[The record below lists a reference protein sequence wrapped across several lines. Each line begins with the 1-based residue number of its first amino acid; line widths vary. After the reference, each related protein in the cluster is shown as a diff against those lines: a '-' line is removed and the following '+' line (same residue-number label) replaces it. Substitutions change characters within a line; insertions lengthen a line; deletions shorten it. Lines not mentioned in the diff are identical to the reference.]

1 MLSGSKALRMALLAG
16 VAVVAVPV
24 YGAQAQL
31 TVSLG
36 GFTTFR
42 AATYDSD
49 TPGATSREFQNET
62 EIHIRADGKADNG
75 LLYGAKIELENE
87 ASGGGIVTDE
97 ASVYVGGSWGRITL
111 GDDDGAADDLFV
123 YAPVVGNGQI
133 DEDWFDFAGPGIDTD
148 DLLSPTDTSDAT
160 KVTYLSPV
168 LGGLQAGVSYTPQSD
183 DEDQSVVGFKAVD
196 PDADENLYKDLV
208 EAGISYKREFAG
220 VSLVLAGAYVHGD
233 AKEGST
239 AQDFDA
245 WGVGTQIG
253 WQGFKL
259 GGAYNDNGDSQ
270 IETDETGTKSWNVG
284 LAYEANDWG
293 VAAQYQK
300 VEVTGRDI
308 NIYAIGA
315 EYQIAQGLTFGP
327 EVIFFDDDDPDV
339 GDGYVALATLNLDF

>member
-16 VAVVAVPV
+16 VAAAAAPV

-31 TVSLG
+31 TVLG

-97 ASVYVGGSWGRITL
+97 ASVYAGGAWGRITL
-111 GDDDGAADDLFV
+111 GDDDGAGDELFV

-160 KVTYLSPV
+160 KITYLSPV
-168 LGGLQAGVSYTPQSD
+168 LGGLQAGVSYTPQSN

-208 EAGISYKREFAG
+208 EAGISYTREFAG

-253 WQGFKL
+253 WRGFKL
-259 GGAYNDNGDSQ
+259 GGSYNDNGDSQ
-270 IETDETGTKSWNVG
+270 IETEEPGTKSWNVG
-284 LAYEANDWG
+284 LAYEADDWG

-300 VEVTGRDI
+300 VDVTGRDI
-308 NIYAIGA
+308 NIYAVGA

>member
-1 MLSGSKALRMALLAG
+1 MLSGSKALRIALLAG
-16 VAVVAVPV
+16 AAAAAPV

-97 ASVYVGGSWGRITL
+97 ASVYAGGAWGRITL
-111 GDDDGAADDLFV
+111 GDDDGAGDELFV

-148 DLLSPTDTSDAT
+148 DLLSPTDTADAT
-160 KVTYLSPV
+160 KITYLSPV
-168 LGGLQAGVSYTPQSD
+168 LGGLQAGVSYTPQSN

-208 EAGISYKREFAG
+208 EAGISYTREFAG

-253 WQGFKL
+253 WRGFKL
-259 GGAYNDNGDSQ
+259 GGSYNDNGDSQ
-270 IETDETGTKSWNVG
+270 IETEEPGTKSWNVG
-284 LAYEANDWG
+284 LAYEADDWG
-293 VAAQYQK
+293 IAAQYQK
-300 VEVTGRDI
+300 VDVTGRDI
-308 NIYAIGA
+308 NIYAVGA

-327 EVIFFDDDDPDV
+327 EVIFFDDDPDV

>member
-1 MLSGSKALRMALLAG
+1 MLSGSKALRIALLAG
-16 VAVVAVPV
+16 AAAAAPV

-97 ASVYVGGSWGRITL
+97 ASVYAGGAWGRITL
-111 GDDDGAADDLFV
+111 GDDDGAGDELFV

-148 DLLSPTDTSDAT
+148 DLLSPTDTADAT
-160 KVTYLSPV
+160 KITYLSPV
-168 LGGLQAGVSYTPQSD
+168 LGGLQAGVSYTPQSN

-208 EAGISYKREFAG
+208 EAGISYTREFAG

-253 WQGFKL
+253 WRGFKL
-259 GGAYNDNGDSQ
+259 GGSYNDNGDSQ
-270 IETDETGTKSWNVG
+270 IETEETGTKSWNVG
-284 LAYEANDWG
+284 LAYEADDWG

-308 NIYAIGA
+308 NIYAVGA

>member
-1 MLSGSKALRMALLAG
+1 MLSGSKALRIVLLAG
-16 VAVVAVPV
+16 AATAAPV

-31 TVSLG
+31 TVTLG

-75 LLYGAKIELENE
+75 LLYGAKIEVENDGP
-87 ASGGGIVTDE
+87 AGGISTDE
-97 ASVYVGGSWGRITL
+97 ASVYAGGSWGRITL
-111 GDDDGAADDLFV
+111 GDDDGAADELFV
-123 YAPVVGNGQI
+123 YAPVVGNGQV

-284 LAYEANDWG
+284 LAYEADDWG
-293 VAAQYQK
+293 VAAQYQM

-308 NIYAIGA
+308 NIYAVGA

-339 GDGYVALATLNLDF
+339 GDGYVALATLNIEF

>member
-1 MLSGSKALRMALLAG
+1 MLSGSKALRIALLAG
-16 VAVVAVPV
+16 AATAAPV

-31 TVSLG
+31 TVTLG

-75 LLYGAKIELENE
+75 LLYGAKIEVENDGP
-87 ASGGGIVTDE
+87 AGGISTDE
-97 ASVYVGGSWGRITL
+97 ASVYAGGSWGRITL
-111 GDDDGAADDLFV
+111 GDDDGAADELFV

-239 AQDFDA
+239 AQSLKIFWSKA
-245 WGVGTQIG
+245 SLGLRRGVVVGKIG
-253 WQGFKL
+253 M
-259 GGAYNDNGDSQ
+259 ATSH
-270 IETDETGTKSWNVG
+270 
-284 LAYEANDWG
+284 LA
-293 VAAQYQK
+293 
-300 VEVTGRDI
+300 VER
-308 NIYAIGA
+308 
-315 EYQIAQGLTFGP
+315 
-327 EVIFFDDDDPDV
+327 
-339 GDGYVALATLNLDF
+339 

>member
-1 MLSGSKALRMALLAG
+1 MLSGSKALRIALLAG
-16 VAVVAVPV
+16 AAVAVPV

-97 ASVYVGGSWGRITL
+97 ASVYAGGAWGRITL
-111 GDDDGAADDLFV
+111 GDDDGAGDELFV

-160 KVTYLSPV
+160 KITYLSPV
-168 LGGLQAGVSYTPQSD
+168 LGGLQAGVSYTPQSN

-208 EAGISYKREFAG
+208 EAGISYTREFAG

-253 WQGFKL
+253 WRGFKL
-259 GGAYNDNGDSQ
+259 GGSYNDNGDSQ
-270 IETDETGTKSWNVG
+270 IETEEPGTKSWNVG
-284 LAYEANDWG
+284 LAYEADDWG

-300 VEVTGRDI
+300 VDVTGRDI
-308 NIYAIGA
+308 NIYAVGA

-327 EVIFFDDDDPDV
+327 EVIFFDDDPDV

>member
-1 MLSGSKALRMALLAG
+1 MLSGSKALRIALLAG
-16 VAVVAVPV
+16 AATAAPV

-31 TVSLG
+31 TVTLG

-75 LLYGAKIELENE
+75 LLYGAKIEVENDGP
-87 ASGGGIVTDE
+87 AGGISTDE
-97 ASVYVGGSWGRITL
+97 ASVYAGGAWGRMTL
-111 GDDDGAADDLFV
+111 GDDDGAADELFV

-308 NIYAIGA
+308 NIYAVGA

-339 GDGYVALATLNLDF
+339 GDGYVALATLNLEF

>member
-1 MLSGSKALRMALLAG
+1 MS
-16 VAVVAVPV
+16 
-24 YGAQAQL
+24 
-31 TVSLG
+31 
-36 GFTTFR
+36 
-42 AATYDSD
+42 
-49 TPGATSREFQNET
+49 
-62 EIHIRADGKADNG
+62 
-75 LLYGAKIELENE
+75 
-87 ASGGGIVTDE
+87 TDE
-97 ASVYVGGSWGRITL
+97 ASVYAGGSWGRITL
-111 GDDDGAADDLFV
+111 GDDDGAADELFV

-160 KVTYLSPV
+160 KITYLSPV

-208 EAGISYKREFAG
+208 EAGISYTREFAG

-259 GGAYNDNGDSQ
+259 GGSYNDNGDSQ

-284 LAYEANDWG
+284 LAYEADDWG

-308 NIYAIGA
+308 NIYAVGA

-339 GDGYVALATLNLDF
+339 GDGYVALATLNLEF